1 MYLMNIFE
9 QIYLKIINESSKDI
23 IKYNNFPEDDIN
35 ITNKIS
41 KIKYIDKITL
51 TKHCINSNDITPH
64 GINYLNIPEW
74 KFFKIIEMVLFKL
87 LNEYDIHNLSIKS
100 RNRFYVYI
108 YIKSLDKNFL
118 LIFDTFGN
126 NNINGINVY
135 LITIYEIIKPKTISI
150 KITDKGNL
158 IKLKKLSNIYIES
171 IIYQNLNW
179 LSEIIVD

>member
-1 MYLMNIFE
+1 MA
-9 QIYLKIINESSKDI
+9 
-23 IKYNNFPEDDIN
+23 
-35 ITNKIS
+35 
-41 KIKYIDKITL
+41 
-51 TKHCINSNDITPH
+51 
-64 GINYLNIPEW
+64 
-74 KFFKIIEMVLFKL
+74 LFKL

-150 KITDKGNL
+150 KITDK
-158 IKLKKLSNIYIES
+158 
-171 IIYQNLNW
+171 
-179 LSEIIVD
+179 